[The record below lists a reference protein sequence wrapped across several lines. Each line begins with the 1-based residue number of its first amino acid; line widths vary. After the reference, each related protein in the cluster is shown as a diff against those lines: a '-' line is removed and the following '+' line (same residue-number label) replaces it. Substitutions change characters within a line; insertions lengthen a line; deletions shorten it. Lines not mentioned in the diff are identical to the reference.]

1 MRGTIPEKD
10 GDGEMKDLG
19 WIIGVIQ
26 GEHSYCVNG
35 VTYTVGAK
43 FEPPREGRSVRRAV
57 ERIISGDTID
67 LMDLAKDD
75 KLSSEYVCSAAGEED

>member
-1 MRGTIPEKD
+1 
-10 GDGEMKDLG
+10 MKDLG

-26 GEHSYCVNG
+26 GENSYCVNG

>member
-1 MRGTIPEKD
+1 
-10 GDGEMKDLG
+10 MKDLG
-19 WIIGVIQ
+19 LIIGVIQ